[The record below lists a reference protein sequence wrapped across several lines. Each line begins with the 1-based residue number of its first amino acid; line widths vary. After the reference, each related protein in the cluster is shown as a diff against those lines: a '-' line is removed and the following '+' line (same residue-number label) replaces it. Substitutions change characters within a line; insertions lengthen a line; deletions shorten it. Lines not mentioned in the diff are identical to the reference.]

1 MQVSSWVWAL
11 FALMVLAV
19 LAADLGVFRPSRREP
34 REVTLSSAAWWS
46 AAWVGLSLLFGVVIL
61 ALYGRGP
68 ALTYLTA
75 YLLEKSLSV
84 DNIFV
89 FVLIFSELRIPPDQQ
104 RRVLYWGVLGALASR
119 ALLIAGGVF
128 LLRRFN
134 WIVYPFAALV
144 LFAAVRILWGREK
157 ERELVATACGVCS
170 TWVARIIPI
179 TPVLRGGAFWVSQRG
194 RLLATPLFIA
204 LVVVETTDVIFAL
217 DSIPAVFA
225 VTGDLFLVY
234 TSNVFAML
242 GLRSLYFLLS
252 GIVERFRFLRAGLAA
267 ILAFVGLKLLSSGL
281 VEIPT
286 WVSLA
291 VIAAALGLAV
301 AASLT
306 IQSKLAPVSGARAR
320 SPEPR

>member
-19 LAADLGVFRPSRREP
+19 LAADLGVFRSSRRGP
-34 REVTLSSAAWWS
+34 QVVTLTSAAWWS
-46 AAWVGLSLLFGVVIL
+46 AAWIGLSLLFGVVIL

-144 LFAAVRILWGREK
+144 LFAAVRILWGKEK
-157 ERELVATACGVCS
+157 ERELVATACAVCG

-194 RLLATPLFIA
+194 RFVATPLFIA

-267 ILAFVGLKLLSSGL
+267 ILAFVGLKLLSSAV

-291 VIAAALGLAV
+291 VIAAALTLAV

-306 IQSKLAPVSGARAR
+306 IAPKLAPVSGARAR